1 LSSSDNGCLRTIVVD
16 DEALARRRLKTML
29 RQIEW
34 IELVGEAADG
44 DAALRLIREE
54 EPDVVLLDIKMPGRD
69 GFDLLG
75 MLGEIPAPVIVFVTA
90 FNHFAVQAF
99 ESEAVDYLL
108 KPVSFARLQASL
120 ERTRKVLRNRDVEER
135 LREVESILE
144 VLRTSAEPP
153 VRPRFEREF
162 WVQRRAEH
170 LRVPVEDVEW
180 IEAERDYVRIHAKGE
195 AYLMRDTIRSLA
207 ERLDPECFV
216 RVHRSAIVR
225 RDLVA
230 AVRHA
235 AYGALRISLAN
246 GAEVPVGRTYT
257 RAIKRELLLRR
268 DTAEEART
276 S

>member
-1 LSSSDNGCLRTIVVD
+1 MSSSDIGWLRTLVVD
-16 DEALARRRLKTML
+16 DEALARRRLILML
-29 RQIEW
+29 RQIEG

-44 DAALRLIREE
+44 DAALRLINEKK
-54 EPDVVLLDIKMPGRD
+54 PDVVLLDIKMPGRD

-75 MLGEIPAPVIVFVTA
+75 MLGGTHAPIIVFVTA

-99 ESEAVDYLL
+99 ETEAVDYLL

-120 ERTRKVLRNRDVEER
+120 DRARKVLQSREFEDR

-144 VLRTSAEPP
+144 ALRSSAEQP
-153 VRPRFEREF
+153 VRPRFEQEF

-195 AYLMRDTIRSLA
+195 AYLLRDTIRSLS

-216 RVHRSAIVR
+216 RVHRSSIVR

-235 AYGALRISLAN
+235 AYGALRISLTN

-257 RAIKRELLLRR
+257 RAIKRGLLLRR
-268 DTAEEART
+268 DVVE
-276 S
+276 